1 MDVRTS
7 TSEAAQRRYARL
19 SGVVRLWIAGP
30 FVDVRID
37 GREHIPTTGRVL
49 IACNH
54 PSMLNTLIPWAILD
68 RNPAVLVV
76 SHAFRVPALGSV
88 LRALGNVPVR
98 RDVRVRWLP
107 RRDHRLERAASA
119 KAAVDVLGRDGVV
132 QLYPE
137 GKIAGGWL
145 RRGNVIQDLAP
156 GVARIARVT
165 GSPVVPVGIRLGW
178 RFGRRGL
185 QHTIRMNVGPPI
197 PAARTSDDAE
207 LLRQVRTA
215 LGQLSGLP
223 DGAVTAGRATPHRR
237 RERRYGRRRS
247 TSQAEQRSDHWSA
260 ARSWFAARSAR
271 LLGM

>member
-1 MDVRTS
+1 MDVGTS
-7 TSEAAQRRYARL
+7 TSEAAERRYALL

-37 GREHIPTTGRVL
+37 GREHIPKTGRVL

-54 PSMLNTLIPWAILD
+54 PSMLNTLIPWAMVD
-68 RNPAVLVV
+68 RNPAVLVI

-107 RRDHRLERAASA
+107 RRDHRLDRAASA
-119 KAAVDVLGRDGVV
+119 KAAVDVLGREGVV

-137 GKIAGGWL
+137 GKIARGWL
-145 RRGNVIQDLAP
+145 RSGNVIQDLEP

-165 GSPVVPVGIRLGW
+165 GSPIVPVGIRLGW
-178 RFGRRGL
+178 QFGRRGL
-185 QHTIRMNVGPPI
+185 QHTIRINVGPPI
-197 PAARTSDDAE
+197 PAARTPDDAE

-215 LGQLSGLP
+215 LGRLSGLP
-223 DGAVTAGRATPHRR
+223 DEAVTDSPATPQRR
-237 RERRYGRRRS
+237 RERRYG
-247 TSQAEQRSDHWSA
+247 
-260 ARSWFAARSAR
+260 
-271 LLGM
+271 